1 MKVKN
6 ILFSG
11 FAAAIMAG
19 ACGAADA
26 AAVSLI
32 SKEYAD
38 TELQAKLT
46 AGTGIAISE
55 DGKTISAD
63 GLAKQSD
70 LEGVSG
76 RVTTAEGKITTLEGK
91 VSANEGAIAT
101 KASQTDL
108 DAVSTVANAAAAKT
122 YVDAELAKKQ
132 NELVLG
138 ENLQWVDGK
147 LDTKG
152 IATSAGLEALETT
165 VSGHTTQIG
174 TINTTLGTKADKSAV
189 EAITTS
195 LTDYKTEVANT
206 YATKEAL
213 EQVSAVADAAQTA
226 DEVSTAISTALN
238 NYTTTTDMNAAL
250 DLKADK
256 TQVAADIQAVTDVM
270 ATDAEVSAA
279 ITALDLGNTY
289 AAKSYEARVEANETA
304 ITNINNGAVMQSGV
318 TADVVA
324 QVTTNQNAIAANA
337 EDIKELQDSGFVV
350 GTKNAGSYLVNFDAN
365 GVASY
370 AAIQVLGANGQPV
383 DLTTGAVKQC
393 F

>member
-32 SKEYAD
+32 SKDYAD

-108 DAVSTVANAAAAKT
+108 DAVSAVANAAAAKT
-122 YVDAELAKKQ
+122 YVNEELAKKQ
-132 NELVLG
+132 DNLVLG
-138 ENLQWVDGK
+138 DNLQWVDGK

-174 TINTTLGTKADKSAV
+174 TINTTLETKADKTTVAADIQSAV
-189 EAITTS
+189 TTANGYTDSEIAKLSAEGGAIKELQDKVGSTS
-195 LTDYKTEVANT
+195 
-206 YATKEAL
+206 
-213 EQVSAVADAAQTA
+213 VADAIAASLA
-226 DEVSTAISTALN
+226 D
-238 NYTTTTDMNAAL
+238 YTTTSDMNAAL

-256 TQVAADIQAVTDVM
+256 TQVAADIKAVTDVM
-270 ATDAEVSAA
+270 ATDEEVSAA

-304 ITNINNGAVMQSGV
+304 ISNINSGAVMQSGV
-318 TADVVA
+318 TAEVVA
-324 QVTTNQNAIAANA
+324 QVTTNKNAIAANA
-337 EDIKELQDSGFVV
+337 EDIKDLQESGFVV

-383 DLTTGAVKQC
+383 DLTTGAVK
-393 F
+393 